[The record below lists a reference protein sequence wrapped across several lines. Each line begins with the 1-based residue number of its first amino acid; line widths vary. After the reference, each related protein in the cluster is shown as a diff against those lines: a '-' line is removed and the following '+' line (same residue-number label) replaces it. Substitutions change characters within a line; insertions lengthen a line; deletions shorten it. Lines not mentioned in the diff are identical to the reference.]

1 MRLSN
6 DRLVRNAWREG
17 LAIPAF
23 NIPYLPMMGP
33 VIQAVVDQDAFALIA
48 TARIEWRR
56 FEAGGLAQVKAEFER
71 WARPEQ
77 VRLHVDHIPVIDEE
91 DCQVDYLAII
101 QEALDLGYPS
111 VMVDGSRLGLAE
123 NIAATRAVVDL
134 AHAASAAV
142 EAELGAVLGH
152 SAGPLPPYEE
162 LYESGLGFTDMAEC
176 ARFVE
181 ESGCDW
187 LSVAIGNI
195 HGAVSGVLKDQ
206 KKVEARLN
214 MERLAQLEQAAG
226 VPLVLH
232 GGSGVRQE
240 YYLEAIQH
248 GIAKVNIG
256 AEIRQAY
263 ERALR
268 ETGNVTQAQ
277 AAVYHRTVWVLRDY
291 LQVSG
296 KRVKIVTDETTDKH
310 R

>member
-1 MRLSN
+1 MKLSN
-6 DRLVRNAWREG
+6 DHLVRNAWRNG
-17 LAIPAF
+17 LVVPAF
-23 NIPYLPMMGP
+23 NIPYLPMMKP
-33 VIQAVVDQDAFALIA
+33 VVQAVADQDAFALIA
-48 TARIEWRR
+48 TARIEWQR
-56 FEAGGLAQVKAEFER
+56 FESHGLAEVKAEFER
-71 WARPEQ
+71 WVQPGN
-77 VRLHVDHIPVIDEE
+77 VRLHVDHIPVVDEE
-91 DCQVDYLAII
+91 DYLVDYRTII
-101 QEALDLGYPS
+101 QDALDLGYPS
-111 VMVDGSRLGLAE
+111 VMVDGSRLGLEE

-134 AHAASAAV
+134 AHAAGAAV

-162 LYESGLGFTDMAEC
+162 LYTSGLGFTDVAEC
-176 ARFVE
+176 TRFVQ

-214 MERLAQLEQAAG
+214 IERLRELNQAAG

-240 YYLEAIQH
+240 YFVEAIKH

-263 ERALR
+263 ERGLH
-268 ETGNVTQAQ
+268 ETGDLAQAQ
-277 AAVYHRTVWVLRDY
+277 AAVYDRTVWLLRDY
-291 LQVSG
+291 LRVSG
-296 KRVKIVTDETTDKH
+296 KRSQLTQE
-310 R
+310 